1 MMSCVL
7 PPDKI
12 GDCRHPGFPAT
23 VAIFAPESQ
32 MQRLTISIEDELAEA
47 FEQWITAHGYANR
60 SEAIRD
66 LMRRELGETRLA
78 AVDTGS
84 CIAVLSYVYD
94 HHERQLAARLTDLQ
108 HDQHHLTVATMHA
121 HLDHENCI
129 ESAILRGE
137 TRQVRDFA
145 SAMVAETGVH
155 HGNVHLI
162 AVEPPLNKRWRRV
175 R

>member
-1 MMSCVL
+1 
-7 PPDKI
+7 
-12 GDCRHPGFPAT
+12 
-23 VAIFAPESQ
+23 

-47 FEQWITAHGYANR
+47 FEQWIALRGYANR

-66 LMRRELGETRLA
+66 LMRRELGESRLA
-78 AVDTGS
+78 SIETGP

-108 HDQHHLTVATMHA
+108 HDQHELTVATMHA

-137 TRQVRDFA
+137 TQQVKEFS
-145 SAMVAETGVH
+145 SAIIAETGVL
-155 HGNVHLI
+155 HGNIHLI
-162 AVEPPLNKRWRRV
+162 PVEAPSRKLWRRV